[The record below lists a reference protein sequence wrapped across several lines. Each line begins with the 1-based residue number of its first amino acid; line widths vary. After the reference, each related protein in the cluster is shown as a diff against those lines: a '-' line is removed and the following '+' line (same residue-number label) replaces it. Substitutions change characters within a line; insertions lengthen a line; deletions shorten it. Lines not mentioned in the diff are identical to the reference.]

1 MKTKNN
7 IANIH
12 ALEVLDSRGNPTLQ
26 VTVTTEQGVTGSASV
41 PSGASTGEHEAVE
54 LRDGDK
60 KRYLG
65 KGVLKAVNNVNKT
78 LKELLMGTCV
88 CDQSTID
95 AMMIKADGTPNKAK
109 LGANAILGVSLACA
123 KAAAAQ
129 LHLPL
134 YRYIGGSNPHL
145 MPCPMMNIMNGGA
158 HSDSSLDIQEFMI
171 RPIGAPNI
179 KEAIRWG
186 SEIFHTLKSL
196 LKAEGHIVAV
206 GDEGGFAPH
215 LASHEAAFDFIM
227 KAIEKAGYK
236 PGTDIVLAIDS
247 AASEFYDKS
256 SKKYIEKKKK
266 LAGEPFAERTAEE
279 MTDYLAGL
287 VNTYPLQTIEDGL
300 DENDWA
306 GWKHLTSKLGDK
318 IQLIGDDI
326 FVTNPKFVQRGI
338 DEGVANSVLIKLNQ
352 IGTLTETLQTIQM
365 AQKAGYSTVVSHRSG
380 ETEDTT
386 LADVCVATNSGQI
399 KTGSLSRSDRVA
411 KYNRLITIEDELG
424 SIATYNN
431 TGR

>member
-1 MKTKNN
+1 MKAKYN

-26 VTVTTEQGVTGSASV
+26 VTVTTEKGVTGLASV

-78 LKELLMGTCV
+78 LKELLMGMCV

-95 AMMIKADGTPNKAK
+95 NMMIKADGTPNKAK

-145 MPCPMMNIMNGGA
+145 MPCPMMNIMNGGE

-196 LKAEGHIVAV
+196 LKAEGQIVAV

-215 LASHEAAFDFIM
+215 LPSHEAAFDFII

-247 AASEFYDKS
+247 AASEFYDKT
-256 SKKYIEKKKK
+256 SKKYYEKKKK

-287 VNTYPLQTIEDGL
+287 VNKYPLQTIEDGL

-306 GWKHLTSKLGDK
+306 GWAHLTTKLGDK

-352 IGTLTETLQTIQM
+352 IGSLTETLQTIQM

-399 KTGSLSRSDRVA
+399 KTGSLSRSDRNA